1 MAHNFIFGTGVSSA
15 KRYEEL
21 RDLIECNIEHGIV
34 KFDTAPS
41 YKTENVLGSILSEI
55 RKKRQIARDNIYIQT
70 KIDAW
75 QMQNGNIR
83 KFVCEALKNLDTDY
97 IDALLIHWPVPDYL
111 KKTWDDFINLKK
123 EGYIKS
129 IGICNARERQL
140 KEWVLW
146 ENKPEIIHI
155 ERNPLRVCE
164 REIKICRDNGI
175 EIQAYS
181 PLCKMN
187 KKIKDSTV
195 LSQIAHKYNK
205 NIGQIVMRWHI
216 DTGVIPIYT
225 TTRENRVRE
234 YTDIYDFELS
244 ENEVKSI
251 NELNENYKMYLEAWA
266 CPGF

>member
-111 KKTWDDFINLKK
+111 KKLGMIL
-123 EGYIKS
+123 
-129 IGICNARERQL
+129 
-140 KEWVLW
+140 
-146 ENKPEIIHI
+146 
-155 ERNPLRVCE
+155 
-164 REIKICRDNGI
+164 
-175 EIQAYS
+175 
-181 PLCKMN
+181 
-187 KKIKDSTV
+187 
-195 LSQIAHKYNK
+195 
-205 NIGQIVMRWHI
+205 
-216 DTGVIPIYT
+216 
-225 TTRENRVRE
+225 
-234 YTDIYDFELS
+234 
-244 ENEVKSI
+244 
-251 NELNENYKMYLEAWA
+251 
-266 CPGF
+266 